1 MVKVGIERDSGQASL
16 PGTGSQKKWQ
26 RDGDAMEAEVVAP
39 RRSGTEDPGAG
50 T

>member
-16 PGTGSQKKWQ
+16 PGTGSQKEWQ

-39 RRSGTEDPGAG
+39 RSGTEDPGAG